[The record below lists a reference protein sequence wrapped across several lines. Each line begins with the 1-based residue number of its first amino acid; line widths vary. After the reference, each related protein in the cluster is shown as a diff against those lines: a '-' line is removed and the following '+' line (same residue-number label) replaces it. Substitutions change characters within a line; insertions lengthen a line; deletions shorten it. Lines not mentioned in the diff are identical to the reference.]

1 MKFKPKNL
9 KGTRDYSPIEI
20 TRREYMKQIFKNIF
34 RRFAYQPIETP
45 ALEKREFLE
54 GLYGHEAE
62 TLIFKILNSGQK
74 IRNADIDAFQAGD
87 YQNFVS
93 SLSDKALRYDL
104 TVPLSR
110 YVAQHQNEITFP
122 FKRYQIQNVWRAD
135 RPQHGR
141 LQEFVQCDVDVI
153 GQKSILQEVEMLL
166 IMASVFDALGID
178 NLEVKINHRGILES
192 IIEYLGE
199 SDKFT
204 EIVIILDKW
213 DKIGMDSIRKELS
226 AIGMEEKNINK
237 LKNLITTDLLKDFTS
252 SIIDDLKESPAYKSA
267 ISEVNKI
274 LKIFNQLNKSKL
286 TISFDSRLA
295 RGLNYYTG
303 MVVEVVHKEENYK
316 KIGSLAA
323 GGRYDNLTGKFG
335 LQDKS
340 GVGISFG
347 FERIFI
353 LMNQLNRFNHV
364 NAPRP
369 KVLFLNF
376 GEPYNIKVLELVN
389 QLRLNG
395 VSTDL
400 YPVTAKIKRQLDY
413 ANKLKIPYVVLFG
426 SEEEANNVL
435 MLRDMNS
442 REQIAY
448 TNEELFEFLADKIS

>member
-9 KGTRDYSPIEI
+9 KGTRDYSPLEA
-20 TRREYMKQIFKNIF
+20 TKREYMKQTFKNIF

-45 ALEKREFLE
+45 AIEKREFLE

-74 IRNADIDAFQAGD
+74 IRSADINAFKTGD

-166 IMASVFDALGID
+166 IIASVVDALRID
-178 NLEVKINHRGILES
+178 DLEVRINHRGILES

-199 SDKFT
+199 SEKFT
-204 EIVIILDKW
+204 EIVTVLDKLE
-213 DKIGMDSIRKELS
+213 KIGMDGIRKELTV
-226 AIGMEEKNINK
+226 IGLKEEKINN
-237 LKNLITTDLLKDFTS
+237 LKNFITTDLLKDFAL
-252 SIIDDLKESPAYKSA
+252 SIFDDLKKSPAYQSA
-267 ISEVNKI
+267 FAEVNKV

-286 TISFDSRLA
+286 TISFDSKLA

-303 MVVEVVHKEENYK
+303 MVVEVVHKEEEYK
-316 KIGSLAA
+316 KIGSLIA

-335 LQDKS
+335 LHDKS
-340 GVGISFG
+340 GIGISFG

-353 LMNQLNRFNHV
+353 LMNQLNSFNSI
-364 NAPRP
+364 NAPKP

-376 GEPYNIKVLELVN
+376 GEPYSLIALELVN
-389 QLRLNG
+389 QLRDNG

-400 YPVTAKIKRQLDY
+400 YPGTIKIKRQLDY
-413 ANKLKIPYVVLFG
+413 ANKLSIPYVVLFG
-426 SEEEANNVL
+426 SEEDAKNVFL
-435 MLRDMNS
+435 LRDMNS
-442 REQIAY
+442 REQVAY
-448 TNEELFEFLADKIS
+448 TNEKLVEFLTAKIS

>member
-9 KGTRDYSPIEI
+9 KGTRDYSPIET
-20 TRREYMKQIFKNIF
+20 TRREYMKQVFKNIF

-45 ALEKREFLE
+45 AFEKREFLE

-74 IRNADIDAFQAGD
+74 IRNADIDAFQTGA

-199 SDKFT
+199 SEKFA
-204 EIVIILDKW
+204 EIVTILDKLE
-213 DKIGMDSIRKELS
+213 KVGMDEIRKQLS
-226 AIGMEEKNINK
+226 VIGITEEKINN
-237 LKNLITTDLLKDFTS
+237 LKNIITTDLLKDFAS

-267 ISEVNKI
+267 ISEVRKI

-286 TISFDSRLA
+286 TISFDSSLA

-353 LMNQLNRFNHV
+353 LMNQLNCFNDV

-369 KVLFLNF
+369 NVLFLNF
-376 GEPYNIKVLELVN
+376 GEPYSLKALELVN
-389 QLRLNG
+389 QLRDNK
-395 VSTDL
+395 VATDL
-400 YPVTAKIKRQLDY
+400 YPLTTKIKRQIDF

-426 SEEEANNVL
+426 SEEDAKNVL

-442 REQIAY
+442 REQNTY
-448 TNEELFEFLADKIS
+448 TNDKLVEFLTDKFG